1 MSETLVRSLSGA
13 VFGVLVIGLVCFS
26 PWTNALLWA
35 VVSILAVREFK
46 VGSKRASLGTVWVF
60 SIMVAIWMSIVI
72 GLPWSNSGAYDP
84 SVLLS
89 LVLTMW
95 ASDSGA
101 YFIGKSFGR
110 HKLMPSISP
119 GKSWEGLI
127 GGAASA
133 ALAANMLWGTSL
145 LWLGPLFA
153 LLGTAGDLIESN
165 WKRRNGLKDSGSI
178 MPGHG
183 GMMDRFDGF
192 VFTVPVYFV
201 LLSLLPFEFAL
212 KSVLQ

>member
-1 MSETLVRSLSGA
+1 
-13 VFGVLVIGLVCFS
+13 
-26 PWTNALLWA
+26 
-35 VVSILAVREFK
+35 
-46 VGSKRASLGTVWVF
+46 
-60 SIMVAIWMSIVI
+60 
-72 GLPWSNSGAYDP
+72 
-84 SVLLS
+84 
-89 LVLTMW
+89 
-95 ASDSGA
+95 
-101 YFIGKSFGR
+101 
-110 HKLMPSISP
+110 MPSISP
-119 GKSWEGLI
+119 GKSWEGLV